1 MVRNFKYSFMKQ
13 NPNLL
18 VPNGGILM
26 MREKSTMEVISQMGE
41 AGQLQLVINAKI
53 TEKAQ
58 SFADRTKQ

>member
-1 MVRNFKYSFMKQ
+1 MKQ